1 MRDGY
6 LTEREAAIGA
16 GNGYDPEQVE
26 LWDSPDQAALVWIN
40 AGDAVAASPIPG
52 SPRDDLQIDL
62 SHYRSD
68 VDLILALDEHRTRDL
83 GLPAISDNTHFI
95 TTVADYSER
104 TRILALDG
112 ERLALDDH
120 DLLDWLINAEKQML
134 LGTDHHP
141 VFETSLESTACSL
154 RRLPNGQISM
164 TEVPRLY
171 VDSLAARMRSLA
183 GGRIDLTIETP
194 LRAIAR
200 YFLTATDKGASTRH
214 PAKNAEVTA
223 FLMINRSGY
232 SFGLWS
238 PRCGF
243 FSEDAFLAP
252 DEITR
257 RRRGARRE
265 PIKEGDEAHPG
276 GDRESVEAYVR
287 QAFDQ
292 LSLQMTT
299 EKLKGLQLTAYAQ
312 VVWVCESGLDEI
324 AGPLGAEWESKTG
337 VDYIALE
344 KPVDEAA
351 ASGLLLGSYAFGGDA
366 VAGAEIV
373 PTIDLAHDIL
383 ALADSEE
390 SERRREDEARLET
403 RRNRAAM
410 AVFAA
415 PLIVAGCLLALV
427 VSGLAAYFINSIRDS
442 RAEARTL
449 ELRPAVERRRTYEA
463 SLKWYQEFIGQVSQL
478 RRQQPVGLGM
488 LRELNKSFP
497 FTIDPS
503 FYVSDLKLNEK
514 GEVEIKGMA
523 RSKDAVASF
532 IKSLEFAGGV
542 ESGTRL
548 FSNLAY
554 EVQEVAPPVTAA
566 GQVKAPTIAGSTL
579 TNNLSAAPGVV
590 VWSIKGNYLPMAE
603 FAPKPKPTA
612 QPAAPGQIA
621 PAQVPDPAAA
631 LQRPPT

>member
-6 LTEREAAIGA
+6 PIERATTIGDS
-16 GNGYDPEQVE
+16 YDAERVE

-40 AGDAVAASPIPG
+40 AGEAVAASPVTG
-52 SPRDDLQIDL
+52 GTARDIQIDL
-62 SHYRSD
+62 VRYRSD
-68 VDLILALDEHRTRDL
+68 SDLISALDEHRTRDL
-83 GLPAISDNTHFI
+83 GLPAFSQNTHFI
-95 TTVADYSER
+95 TSVADYSER

-171 VDSLAARMRSLA
+171 VDSLAARMRTLA

-200 YFLTATDKGASTRH
+200 YFLTATDKGSAARR
-214 PAKNAEVTA
+214 PGKDAEVTA

-265 PIKEGDEAHPG
+265 PAKEIKDAHPG
-276 GDRESVEAYVR
+276 EDRESVEAYVR

-299 EKLKGLQLTAYAQ
+299 EKLKSLQLTTYAQ
-312 VVWVCESGLDEI
+312 VGWVCESGLDDI
-324 AGPLGAEWESKTG
+324 ARRLSTEWENKTG

-344 KPVDEAA
+344 KPVDEAV
-351 ASGLLLGSYAFGGDA
+351 ASGLLLGSYASGGDA
-366 VAGAEIV
+366 VAGSEIL
-373 PTIDLAHDIL
+373 PSIDLARDIL

-390 SERRREDEARLET
+390 SERRREDEARLEI
-403 RRNRAAM
+403 RRDRAAM

-415 PLIVAGCLLALV
+415 PLIVAGFLMALV
-427 VSGLAAYFINSIRDS
+427 AGGIVSYMITSIRDS
-442 RAEARTL
+442 RADARTL
-449 ELRPAVERRRTYEA
+449 ELRPAVERRRTYES

-503 FYVSDLKLNEK
+503 FYVSDLKLTEK

-532 IKSLEFAGGV
+532 IKSLEFAGGA

-554 EVQEVAPPVTAA
+554 EVQEVAPVLTAA
-566 GQVKAPTIAGSTL
+566 GQVKAPSIAGSTL
-579 TNNLSAAPGVV
+579 TNNIAAAPGVV

-603 FAPKPKPTA
+603 FGPKPKPAT
-612 QPAAPGQIA
+612 QPAAPGQTA
-621 PAQVPDPAAA
+621 PGQVPDPAAA